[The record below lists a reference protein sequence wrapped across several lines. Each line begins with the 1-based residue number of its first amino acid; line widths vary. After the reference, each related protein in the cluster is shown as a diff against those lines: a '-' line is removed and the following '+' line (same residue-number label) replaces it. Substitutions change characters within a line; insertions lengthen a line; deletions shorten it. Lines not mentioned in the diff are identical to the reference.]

1 MTRWRFLRGIGKALI
16 ASTSV
21 AFLLLVWSVWLLE
34 MLVHGPGLAAEY
46 KEEETRVLLIRL
58 KDSKHSLADGIRQ
71 AEKEEGFAISAKFE
85 MEGDELSL
93 SVYTA
98 KQGRDVDAEHN
109 TLMELAGNPT
119 RDQWE
124 PKKEVFED
132 KPHIARASMHL
143 TLMQVTKLTLEDV
156 IKKAAAHHPG
166 TVYSVTP
173 AIHNGK
179 PVSDVLVAT
188 PDGKSV
194 HLTVDLRTGKVIK

>member
-1 MTRWRFLRGIGKALI
+1 MTRWTFLTRIGKG
-16 ASTSV
+16 
-21 AFLLLVWSVWLLE
+21 LLVAAGVLFLGAL
-34 MLVHGPGLAAEY
+34 MGGPGLAAQY
-46 KEEETRVLLIRL
+46 KEESGNLLAKL
-58 KDSKHSLADGIRQ
+58 KESKHSLADGLKQ
-71 AEKEEGFAISAKFE
+71 AEKEEGLAISAKFE

-98 KQGRDVDAEHN
+98 KQGRNVDAEHN
-109 TLMELAGNPT
+109 TLMELAGDPT
-119 RDQWE
+119 KDQWE
-124 PKKEVFED
+124 PKKEVFAD

-156 IKKAAAHHPG
+156 IKKAAAQQPG

-179 PVSDVLVAT
+179 PVFDVLVAT

-194 HLTVDLRTGKVIK
+194 PLTIDLRTGKVIK